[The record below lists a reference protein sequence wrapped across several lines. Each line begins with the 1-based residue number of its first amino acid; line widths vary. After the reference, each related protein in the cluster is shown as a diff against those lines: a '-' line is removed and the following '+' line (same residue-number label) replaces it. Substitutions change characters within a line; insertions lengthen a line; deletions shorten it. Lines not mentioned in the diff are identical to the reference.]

1 MLEIVITSEIFI
13 SRPICELVNLF
24 VICVL
29 AEVCKCKLQVYS
41 NLVWVVKKGSYKW
54 SGSLSSWV
62 QLSS

>member
-24 VICVL
+24 VSCLL

-41 NLVWVVKKGSYKW
+41 NLVGVVKKGVINGVDLYLFEFS
-54 SGSLSSWV
+54 
-62 QLSS
+62 